1 MLGVGPSQETMGY
14 KQLQDSI
21 CGSLGCQSEDGW
33 SQHPG
38 RPVQGFPRAGP
49 ATLSLFQDK
58 RIVSTLVAARHEGG
72 HRAPQ
77 MWAAVHAEDRVTLS
91 HTAGVQEELSHAWP
105 SLLLVEGK
113 VCAVHVPLSS
123 GPW

>member
-1 MLGVGPSQETMGY
+1 MAWVPHRKQWATNNY
-14 KQLQDSI
+14 KIASVVHSAVRVRMAGASI
-21 CGSLGCQSEDGW
+21 QAGQCRAS
-33 SQHPG
+33 P
-38 RPVQGFPRAGP
+38 RPGP